1 MTIKLPDAAK
11 ASFQKQ
17 MAKAGYKDPAEYVL
31 SLVERDQVRR
41 RKDEIEEMLLEA
53 LKEPASPMTAKDW
66 EWVRREGRRMIA
78 RRKAR

>member
-1 MTIKLPDAAK
+1 MRITIPDAAK
-11 ASFQKQ
+11 PLFQKR

-31 SLVERDQVRR
+31 SLVEQDQVRA

-66 EWVRREGRRMIA
+66 EWIRREGRRMAA
-78 RRKAR
+78 RRKAK